1 MTFAGSPTIN
11 SNISLILTKY
21 SYLYATFVILPF
33 CIRHAV
39 NSITCKRF
47 TTECL
52 SLSDVLFWFK
62 TGVDL
67 VLVARQ
73 TSGQITSGLH
83 LGPRHNKSIIRIINV
98 FFSFLSFFFRGKI
111 RGQRGRLVVL
121 VCADPTEATQIRK
134 SLTDL
139 DKTVEI
145 WKELS
150 KADEIV
156 TNLIMQ

>member
-21 SYLYATFVILPF
+21 SYLQTTFFILPF
-33 CIRHAV
+33 RIRHAV

-83 LGPRHNKSIIRIINV
+83 LGPRHNKSITNV

-111 RGQRGRLVVL
+111 RGQRGRLVLL
-121 VCADPTEATQIRK
+121 VCADPTEATQIRN

-145 WKELS
+145 
-150 KADEIV
+150 
-156 TNLIMQ
+156 